1 MDTSISTNAIDIDLK
16 LLDDV
21 LKDFEPGD
29 ESQLIP
35 LLQAAQNIYGY
46 LSMPVLERISEHLHV
61 PLSRAYGVATFY
73 AQFRFAPTG
82 KYKIRVCRGTACHVR
97 GSKAILEA
105 LEREL
110 GIKAGG
116 TTRDLKFSLETVACL
131 GTCFLAPVIMINE
144 KYFGKLT
151 TKKVQELLKQFQDA

>member
-1 MDTSISTNAIDIDLK
+1 MDTSTNTNAMDVDLS
-16 LLDDV
+16 LLDNI
-21 LKDFEPGD
+21 LKGFEPGD

-35 LLQAAQNIYGY
+35 LLQSAQSIYGY

-61 PLSRAYGVATFY
+61 PLSRTYGVATFY

-82 KYKIRVCRGTACHVR
+82 RYKIKVCRGTACHVR

-116 TTRDLKFSLETVACL
+116 TTKDLKFSLETVACL
-131 GTCFLAPVIMINE
+131 GTCFLAPVIMIND

-151 TKKVQELLKQFQDA
+151 TKKVQELLKQF